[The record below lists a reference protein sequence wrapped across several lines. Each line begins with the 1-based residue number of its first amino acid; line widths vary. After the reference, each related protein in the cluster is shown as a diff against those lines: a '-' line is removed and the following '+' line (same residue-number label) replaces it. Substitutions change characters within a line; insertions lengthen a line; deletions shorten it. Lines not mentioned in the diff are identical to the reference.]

1 MGREDCTW
9 CWLKIAEPLIVSLH
23 LERLRLVPRGGDKS
37 AKLKNVM

>member
-1 MGREDCTW
+1 MGRDDCMW
-9 CWLKIAEPLIVSLH
+9 CWWRIAEPLIVSLH